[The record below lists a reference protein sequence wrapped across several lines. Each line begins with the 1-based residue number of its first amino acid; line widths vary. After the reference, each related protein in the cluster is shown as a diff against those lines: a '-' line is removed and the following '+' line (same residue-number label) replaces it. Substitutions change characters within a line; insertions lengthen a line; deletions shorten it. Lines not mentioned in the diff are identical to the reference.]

1 MNNSILDIL
10 QALLLSPAASQR
22 TLARETGYS
31 LGLVNRALQEL
42 SRDGYLEEGRP
53 SSRAL
58 QLAQRAAPRR
68 AVILAAGPGM
78 HMVPINTE
86 MPKALLRVHG
96 EVLIERLIRQ
106 LHEAGVE
113 EIHVV
118 VGYLKEQLE
127 YLTEDFGVKL
137 LVAPDYAS
145 KNNLHSLRRAA
156 DYLEDAYILPCD
168 LWFAENPFRRT
179 ELYSWYMVT
188 DRPDPRSP
196 LRVHRRHELRLAAE
210 NEDGN
215 TPVGVCYLTAADAGP
230 LRERLAARCRSPRH
244 DGDFWEA
251 ALPVGRRIPVAARV
265 VPVESVAEIN
275 TYEQLRE
282 VDSDAEHLRTDAI
295 DIICAALHT
304 EPAEIT
310 EIRMLKK
317 GMTNRSF
324 LFRCRGG
331 HYIMRIPGEGTQ
343 ELINRREE
351 ADVYAA
357 LAGRGISD
365 DVLYINPENGYKIS
379 AFLEGA
385 RVCDPLR
392 EEDVRR
398 CMAHLRAFH
407 EQKLAVG
414 HTFDIFGRIDF
425 YQSLWHGAPSAYRDH
440 AATSAHIR
448 SLRPFLASLALPPV
462 LTHIDAV
469 PDNFLFVPGEGGE
482 SIRLIDWEYAGMQ
495 DPHVDIAMFC
505 IYALYD
511 RAQVDRLIDL
521 YFPEGCADA
530 VRVKIYGY
538 IAACGL
544 LWSNWC
550 EYKRMLGVEFGEYSL
565 RQYQYAKEYYQ
576 IVCRERKRLGL

>member
-1 MNNSILDIL
+1 
-10 QALLLSPAASQR
+10 
-22 TLARETGYS
+22 
-31 LGLVNRALQEL
+31 
-42 SRDGYLEEGRP
+42 
-53 SSRAL
+53 
-58 QLAQRAAPRR
+58 
-68 AVILAAGPGM
+68 
-78 HMVPINTE
+78 
-86 MPKALLRVHG
+86 
-96 EVLIERLIRQ
+96 
-106 LHEAGVE
+106 
-113 EIHVV
+113 
-118 VGYLKEQLE
+118 
-127 YLTEDFGVKL
+127 
-137 LVAPDYAS
+137 
-145 KNNLHSLRRAA
+145 
-156 DYLEDAYILPCD
+156 
-168 LWFAENPFRRT
+168 
-179 ELYSWYMVT
+179 
-188 DRPDPRSP
+188 
-196 LRVHRRHELRLAAE
+196 
-210 NEDGN
+210 
-215 TPVGVCYLTAADAGP
+215 
-230 LRERLAARCRSPRH
+230 
-244 DGDFWEA
+244 
-251 ALPVGRRIPVAARV
+251 
-265 VPVESVAEIN
+265 
-275 TYEQLRE
+275 
-282 VDSDAEHLRTDAI
+282 
-295 DIICAALHT
+295 
-304 EPAEIT
+304 
-310 EIRMLKK
+310 
-317 GMTNRSF
+317 MTNRSF
-324 LFRCRGG
+324 LFRCRGRR
-331 HYIMRIPGEGTQ
+331 YIMRIPGEGTQ
-343 ELINRREE
+343 QLINRREE

-385 RVCDPLR
+385 RECDPFCAQ
-392 EEDVRR
+392 DVRR

-407 EQKLAVG
+407 EQKLTVG

-448 SLRPFLASLALPPV
+448 SLRPFLESLALPPV

-505 IYALYD
+505 IYAFYD
-511 RAQVDRLIDL
+511 REQVDRLIDL

>member
-86 MPKALLRVHG
+86 TPKALLRVHG

-196 LRVHRRHELRLAAE
+196 LRVH
-210 NEDGN
+210 
-215 TPVGVCYLTAADAGP
+215 P
-230 LRERLAARCRSPRH
+230 AARAAPCGGERGRKHPRRRVLP
-244 DGDFWEA
+244 DGGGRGAAARAARRALPLPAPRRRLLGGGAARREA
-251 ALPVGRRIPVAARV
+251 ASRR
-265 VPVESVAEIN
+265 
-275 TYEQLRE
+275 
-282 VDSDAEHLRTDAI
+282 
-295 DIICAALHT
+295 
-304 EPAEIT
+304 
-310 EIRMLKK
+310 
-317 GMTNRSF
+317 
-324 LFRCRGG
+324 
-331 HYIMRIPGEGTQ
+331 
-343 ELINRREE
+343 
-351 ADVYAA
+351 
-357 LAGRGISD
+357 
-365 DVLYINPENGYKIS
+365 
-379 AFLEGA
+379 GA
-385 RVCDPLR
+385 RCP
-392 EEDVRR
+392 
-398 CMAHLRAFH
+398 
-407 EQKLAVG
+407 
-414 HTFDIFGRIDF
+414 
-425 YQSLWHGAPSAYRDH
+425 
-440 AATSAHIR
+440 
-448 SLRPFLASLALPPV
+448 
-462 LTHIDAV
+462 
-469 PDNFLFVPGEGGE
+469 GGE
-482 SIRLIDWEYAGMQ
+482 RRGDQHL
-495 DPHVDIAMFC
+495 
-505 IYALYD
+505 
-511 RAQVDRLIDL
+511 
-521 YFPEGCADA
+521 
-530 VRVKIYGY
+530 
-538 IAACGL
+538 
-544 LWSNWC
+544 
-550 EYKRMLGVEFGEYSL
+550 
-565 RQYQYAKEYYQ
+565 
-576 IVCRERKRLGL
+576 

>member
-1 MNNSILDIL
+1 MNNSTLDIL
-10 QALLLSPAASQR
+10 QALLLSPAASQH

-58 QLAQRAAPRR
+58 QLAQLAAPRR

-86 MPKALLRVHG
+86 TPKALLRVHG

-230 LRERLAARCRSPRH
+230 LRE
-244 DGDFWEA
+244 
-251 ALPVGRRIPVAARV
+251 I
-265 VPVESVAEIN
+265 
-275 TYEQLRE
+275 
-282 VDSDAEHLRTDAI
+282 DSDAENLRTDAI
-295 DIICAALHT
+295 DVICGALSAAP
-304 EPAEIT
+304 EEIT
-310 EIRMLKK
+310 QIRTLKK

-324 LFRCRGG
+324 LFRCRGRR
-331 HYIMRIPGEGTQ
+331 YIMRIPGEGTQ
-343 ELINRREE
+343 QLINRREE

-385 RVCDPLR
+385 RECDPLR
-392 EEDVRR
+392 AQDVCR

-407 EQKLAVG
+407 EQKLTVG
-414 HTFDIFGRIDF
+414 HTFDLFGRIDF
-425 YQSLWHGAPSAYRDH
+425 YRSLWNGAPSAYRDYEE
-440 AATSAHIR
+440 TYAHVQ
-448 SLRPFLASLALPPV
+448 SLRPFLQAHALPPV
-462 LTHIDAV
+462 LSHIDAV
-469 PDNFLFVPGEGGE
+469 YDNFLFIPGDGGE
-482 SIRLIDWEYAGMQ
+482 ELHLIDWEYAGMH
-495 DPHVDIAMFC
+495 DPHIDIAMFC
-505 IYALYD
+505 IYAFYD
-511 RAQVDRLIDL
+511 REQVDWLIDL

>member
-1 MNNSILDIL
+1 MNNSTLDIL

-58 QLAQRAAPRR
+58 QLAQRAAPQR

-86 MPKALLRVHG
+86 TPKALLRVHG

-265 VPVESVAEIN
+265 VPAESVAEIN

-282 VDSDAEHLRTDAI
+282 IDSDAENLRTDAI
-295 DIICAALHT
+295 DVICGALSAAP
-304 EPAEIT
+304 EEIT
-310 EIRMLKK
+310 QIRTLKK

-324 LFRCRGG
+324 LFRCRGRR
-331 HYIMRIPGEGTQ
+331 YIMRIPGEGTQ
-343 ELINRREE
+343 QLINRREE

-365 DVLYINPENGYKIS
+365 DILYINPENGYKIS

-385 RVCDPLR
+385 RECD
-392 EEDVRR
+392 R
-398 CMAHLRAFH
+398 CAHRMCAG
-407 EQKLAVG
+407 VWR
-414 HTFDIFGRIDF
+414 TC
-425 YQSLWHGAPSAYRDH
+425 APSTSKSSPSVIH
-440 AATSAHIR
+440 LISSAASTFTGRSGTVRPRPIATTKKPTRMCRVCARFSRRTRCRRSSRTLTPCTTTSSLSPETAARSSTSSTGSMQECMIR
-448 SLRPFLASLALPPV
+448 TSTSPCSASMRSMTGNR
-462 LTHIDAV
+462 LT
-469 PDNFLFVPGEGGE
+469 G
-482 SIRLIDWEYAGMQ
+482 
-495 DPHVDIAMFC
+495 
-505 IYALYD
+505 
-511 RAQVDRLIDL
+511 
-521 YFPEGCADA
+521 
-530 VRVKIYGY
+530 
-538 IAACGL
+538 
-544 LWSNWC
+544 
-550 EYKRMLGVEFGEYSL
+550 
-565 RQYQYAKEYYQ
+565 
-576 IVCRERKRLGL
+576 